1 MSRAAGNSW
10 RARTAVFAMFAPAL
24 ALAGCSSKDDEMA
37 QKLAAAQEAADKA
50 VAAQKAAE
58 KAAAAVINTQP
69 APRPEPTVMAD
80 TPNENLD
87 GDEGGSEGGDTDPAS
102 FSMNGGAGQT
112 VAPDGTVIP
121 GQGA

>member
-10 RARTAVFAMFAPAL
+10 RARIAVLAMLAPAL
-24 ALAGCSSKDDEMA
+24 ALAACSSKDDEMA

-58 KAAAAVINTQP
+58 KAAAAVINIRP

-80 TPNENLD
+80 TPNENFD
-87 GDEGGSEGGDTDPAS
+87 GDESEGGGDNDLPEG
-102 FSMNGGAGQT
+102 FSMNGGSGQT
-112 VAPDGTVIP
+112 VAPDGMVIP